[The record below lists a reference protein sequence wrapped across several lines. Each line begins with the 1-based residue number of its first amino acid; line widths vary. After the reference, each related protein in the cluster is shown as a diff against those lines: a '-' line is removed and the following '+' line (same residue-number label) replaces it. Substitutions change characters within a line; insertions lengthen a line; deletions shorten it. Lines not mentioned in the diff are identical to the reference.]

1 MEEEKKIIKRRAA
14 ARQSAGFGD
23 ARPEKKETLA
33 QKQEERIHRLNH
45 LRGRLGTLSPQRW
58 VKAGETLG
66 LAVLFGLNLYLLYPF
81 FGHKDTVNVFSAPV
95 IPVLASAS
103 ENFISFP
110 YGVRIWLLV
119 FLIFSPLS
127 FYFFVREISGRK
139 LTGFLASLIVSLPV
153 GIFLPL
159 RVNLGFLAED
169 GAHMASLTF
178 VPLVCLFLLKF
189 LRRGNFWAGIFS
201 ALGTTLVALTS
212 PIGFVVLFTFM
223 VILTFSEMLLGRGRL
238 KFLRFVI
245 VLLLTV
251 GFSAFWYNPKFV
263 ILIIQSS
270 QGQLVKNTLSNLL
283 PISFFLLPLL
293 GVFGFLLFEN
303 RPGLQPIFIAFFL
316 TIAFGL
322 FSLGAGVAH
331 PSPSRFLPAFGI
343 SLAFLLGILI
353 VWFFD
358 FLRLSEKRQL
368 LAFGLMG
375 LIFALIVFIIGFFSG
390 NLRELEQF
398 QVLGTISSEQT
409 VGLWEIKEQTGRLE
423 NLFGYAISS
432 LAALS
437 VLILKLKLR

>member
-1 MEEEKKIIKRRAA
+1 MGEEKKFIK
-14 ARQSAGFGD
+14 
-23 ARPEKKETLA
+23 RPEKKETLA

-45 LRGRLGTLSPQRW
+45 LRGRLRTLSPQRW
-58 VKAGETLG
+58 VKAGEALG

-81 FGHKDTVNVFSAPV
+81 FGHPDTVNVFSAPV
-95 IPVLASAS
+95 IPVLAGAS
-103 ENFISFP
+103 ENFISYP

-119 FLIFSPLS
+119 FLIFLPLS
-127 FYFFVREISGRK
+127 FYWFVREISGRK
-139 LTGFLASLIVSLPV
+139 LTGFLASLIVGLPV

-159 RVNLGFLAED
+159 RINLGLLAQD
-169 GAHMASLTF
+169 GAHITSLAFT
-178 VPLVCLFLLKF
+178 PLVCLLLLKF

-238 KFLRFVI
+238 KFLRFMI

-263 ILIIQSS
+263 ILTIQSP

-293 GVFGFLLFEN
+293 GTVGFLLFEN
-303 RPGLQPIFIAFFL
+303 RPQFQSLFIAFFL
-316 TIAFGL
+316 TVTFGL

-331 PSPSRFLPAFGI
+331 PTPSRFLPAFGV
-343 SLAFLLGILI
+343 SLAFLIGMLV

-358 FLRLSEKRQL
+358 FLRNSPKIKKFKIIFHYRRIF
-368 LAFGLMG
+368 AYG
-375 LIFALIVFIIGFFSG
+375 LIGTVFSLIIIITFFLG
-390 NLRELEQF
+390 KNLWELEQF
-398 QVLGTISSEQT
+398 QVLGAISSEKT
-409 VGLWEIKEQTGRLE
+409 VGLWEIKEKTSQIE
-423 NLFGYAISS
+423 NLIGYGISGLTG
-432 LAALS
+432 LA
-437 VLILKLKLR
+437 VLILKLKLP